1 MFNMNSVRAALIVA
15 AAVATA
21 TPHNIL
27 AQTIRDSAGIR
38 IVSNDK
44 PSWTPAQQ
52 LKLAATPSLVIGD
65 KDEEPYQLTRV
76 RGAFYLSDGRIVVG
90 EAAANELRVY
100 DANGKYLK
108 KFGRVGDGPGE
119 FRDFSRVFRLAADT
133 IAVMHGRASL
143 SRFSGDG
150 KFLHTSS
157 EMPSGTMSGPPEFFK
172 SVAVPLN
179 GGARLVIATPFRP
192 APAAAVGARV
202 DVKGRHDIIGADDK
216 TIKLLGDLPY
226 MEGKVGRD
234 HTEKPWLGA
243 EVVFASNGSGFF
255 YGYPT
260 RYSIT
265 RYSAQGVPNLIIRR
279 AWMPVEITRK
289 DIETF
294 TEEWLKRWSKK
305 GGAETEKDRKSLLSG
320 DYSKTLPAFS
330 AMILDNTGKLWV
342 RAPKAIDGAVAGSLN
357 NYAIGASTWSVFG
370 ADGRWLGDVS
380 MPALFEPTDIGA
392 DFVLGV
398 LRDEDNGPR
407 VVRYKLG
414 TR

>member
-1 MFNMNSVRAALIVA
+1 M
-15 AAVATA
+15 
-21 TPHNIL
+21 
-27 AQTIRDSAGIR
+27 AQTVRDSAGIR
-38 IVSNDK
+38 IVMNEK
-44 PSWTPAQQ
+44 PSWSTAQQ
-52 LKLAATPSLVIGD
+52 LKLAATPSLIIGD

-76 RGAFYLSDGRIVVG
+76 RGAFYLSNGKIVVG

-119 FRDFSRVFRLAADT
+119 FRDFARAVRLAGDT
-133 IAVMHGRASL
+133 IAVMHGRSSL
-143 SRFSGDG
+143 SRFTGDG
-150 KFLHTSS
+150 KFLHVSS
-157 EMPSGTMSGPPEFFK
+157 DVSAGSQSGPPEFFK
-172 SVAVPLN
+172 SVAVPLD
-179 GGARLVIATPFRP
+179 GGARLVISNPTRSVPG
-192 APAAAVGARV
+192 AVGARV
-202 DVKGRHDIIGADDK
+202 DAKGPHNLIGADDK
-216 TIKLLGDLPY
+216 VIRSLGELPF
-226 MEGKVGRD
+226 MEGKVGKD

-243 EVVFASNGSGFF
+243 EVVFASNGSEFY

-265 RYSAQGVPNLIIRR
+265 RHSARGVPNLIVRR
-279 AWMPVEITRK
+279 AWTPIEITRK

-305 GGAETEKDRKSLLSG
+305 GGAETEKDRRELLTD
-320 DYSKTLPAFS
+320 DYAKTLPAFS
-330 AMILDNTGKLWV
+330 AMVLDNTGKLWV

-357 NYAIGASTWSVFG
+357 NYSIGVSTWSVFG

-398 LRDEDNGPR
+398 LRD
-407 VVRYKLG
+407 
-414 TR
+414 